1 MFQPLLDAYL
11 DSMWLPQTE
20 IKPPLNLAICYFW
33 SEDHLQG
40 FKEHLFYYILNSA
53 YDINL
58 SSTLPCDIVF
68 ETILNFNGKQRLI
81 LNFPQKRI
89 GFIGENMRINFDIY
103 DFGMGF
109 DDLTF
114 GERYLRV
121 PLYYLNLWQFTQ
133 IVLSHSNSP
142 FKVDVSKI
150 YNFYKLQDTN
160 SKIQTQIS
168 FPNSY
173 PTLDAL
179 IREQTDPLKRGFA
192 SFVASNPN
200 APMRNACYQELNSY
214 RPVASGGRVFNTLD
228 KPISN
233 KAEFLSQYKFNLCF
247 ENSKGFGYTTEKII
261 DAYFAH
267 TIPIYWGN
275 PAVAKD
281 FNSKSFI
288 NVHDFKDF
296 TEALDFIR
304 YLDTHD
310 NAYLDMLHAHPLNS
324 VNGKPQF
331 YQDLSFAKIL
341 AFLQRAID
349 CKEVYHTQIF
359 PYPPQSST
367 ASSFLFTG
375 KLKLLIN

>member
-11 DSMWLPQTE
+11 DSMWLPQIE
-20 IKPPLNLAICYFW
+20 SKPPLNLAIAYFW

-68 ETILNFNGKQRLI
+68 ETVPNLDGKQGLI

-89 GFIGENMRINFDIY
+89 GYIGENMRINFDIY

-114 GERYLRV
+114 GDRYLRV
-121 PLYYLNLWQFTQ
+121 PLYYLNLWWYAH
-133 IVLSHSNSP
+133 IVTKNLHSP
-142 FKVDVSKI
+142 FVRLPHEENIPS
-150 YNFYKLQDTN
+150 TC
-160 SKIQTQIS
+160 S
-168 FPNSY
+168 FKDLY

-200 APMRNACYQELNSY
+200 APMRNACYQELNAY
-214 RPVASGGRVFNTLD
+214 RPVASGGKVFNTLG

-233 KAEFLSQYKFNLCF
+233 KEEFLSQYKFNLCF

-281 FNSKSFI
+281 FNPKSFI

-296 TEALDFIR
+296 TEALDFIA

-324 VNGKPQF
+324 VDGKPSF

-349 CKEVYHTQIF
+349 CKEVYHTHTF
-359 PYPPQSST
+359 PPPPT
-367 ASSFLFTG
+367 PPPPPPPPLPFHKKAINKLKRMASSFLQ
-375 KLKLLIN
+375 

>member
-1 MFQPLLDAYL
+1 MPTLIQCGYHKQNQP
-11 DSMWLPQTE
+11 P
-20 IKPPLNLAICYFW
+20 PPLNLAICYPW
-33 SEDHLQG
+33 SENQLTG
-40 FKEHLFYYILNSA
+40 FKESFFYYILNSA

-58 SSTLPCDIVF
+58 SRTPPCDIVF
-68 ETILNFNGKQRLI
+68 ETILHKQES

-89 GFIGENMRINFDIY
+89 GFTGENMRINFDIY

-121 PLYYLNLWQFTQ
+121 PLYYLQLYSLAHIAINFD
-133 IVLSHSNSP
+133 SP
-142 FKVDVSKI
+142 FDSPFVRLPHEENIPS
-150 YNFYKLQDTN
+150 
-160 SKIQTQIS
+160 SCS
-168 FPNSY
+168 FKDLY

-179 IREQTDPLKRGFA
+179 IREQTDPLKRAFA

-200 APMRNACYQELNSY
+200 APMRNACYQELNTY
-214 RPVASGGRVFNTLD
+214 APVASGGRVFNTLD

-281 FNSKSFI
+281 FNPKSFI

-349 CKEVYHTQIF
+349 CKEVYHTQ
-359 PYPPQSST
+359 PPPLP
-367 ASSFLFTG
+367 FHWKVKVIN
-375 KLKLLIN
+375 KLKRMLALFLKG